1 MEEQKRAAAEPA
13 EAANSQAE
21 KSKASNSKKIN
32 WWPIAVVLLL
42 TAFLGVSAYAF
53 YLKNQ
58 NKNLAPLEEQE
69 TATPSGQAAAP
80 TGEPTVAFSSSAEA
94 SPSLSASSKESELI
108 SLDDTWNKYINYRL
122 GFSIN
127 IPKMMTHS
135 SGSCLWV
142 GEGGDHSYRP
152 APKLVPVKVFEE
164 GNMVYIVNGSYAE
177 LGGETRE
184 ESAGGIRSYFS
195 ECHEVINS
203 LAKVKDKENYYERG
217 WQIIVEEAKNDEDL
231 DRFIKKYFG
240 PDCRLGDRIHDYQ
253 EGVYKISV
261 DQGVKNHEE
270 GEAPEETGCFVNY
283 AYAIKYFPEKNKV
296 ASWDLGQDFTFYQDI
311 EHPLDTQMAE
321 SFEFLK

>member
-1 MEEQKRAAAEPA
+1 MEEGKTALAEPVDA
-13 EAANSQAE
+13 SSFQTE
-21 KSKASNSKKIN
+21 KPKASNSTKIN
-32 WWPIAVVLLL
+32 WWLIIAILLL
-42 TAFLGVSAYAF
+42 IALLAAGAYAF

-58 NKNLAPLEEQE
+58 NEKLAPLEEQE
-69 TATPSGQAAAP
+69 TATPSGQTAAP
-80 TGEPTVAFSSSAEA
+80 TGEPTVAFSSSVEA
-94 SPSLSASSKESELI
+94 SPSPSAAQKESELI

-127 IPKMMTHS
+127 VPKMMMHG
-135 SGSCLWV
+135 SGACRWV
-142 GEGGDHSYRP
+142 LEGDHSYRP

-164 GNMVYIVNGSYAE
+164 DNMVYIVNGSYAE

-184 ESAGGIRSYFS
+184 EIAEGIRSYFS
-195 ECHEVINS
+195 ECNEVINS
-203 LAKVKDKENYYERG
+203 LAKAKDKENYYQRG

-240 PDCRLGDRIHDYQ
+240 PDCRLGDRIHDRQ
-253 EGVYKISV
+253 EGVYKISI
-261 DQGVKNHEE
+261 DQGIKSHEV

-311 EHPLDTQMAE
+311 DHPFDAQMAE